1 MDYLLPLKKKIK
13 KIPQIQN
20 SKDKESFL
28 CLSELKTL
36 SSCYFNVS
44 LNDKFLKNWYS
55 FTGKDAYQ
63 EAWDHTHVKEGE
75 NWLWQVVLWLSNVY
89 HDKCTLILKIKKNIF
104 VIDLKR
110 KKSVWFFHLHICLPK
125 WLICKKERKKRK
137 EILSY
142 GR

>member
-13 KIPQIQN
+13 KIPQVQN

-28 CLSELKTL
+28 FLSELKTL

-63 EAWDHTHVKEGE
+63 EAWDHTHVMEGE
-75 NWLWQVVLWLSNVY
+75 N
-89 HDKCTLILKIKKNIF
+89 
-104 VIDLKR
+104 
-110 KKSVWFFHLHICLPK
+110 
-125 WLICKKERKKRK
+125 
-137 EILSY
+137 
-142 GR
+142 